1 MYHLDNVKR
10 FKILHYIKIFFYF
23 KLLFTY
29 PSSVSS
35 YIRYE
40 HSDIYYSCYYVSSMN
55 LLNTRYKHPSKTEQ
69 RKEEQAN
76 EDVESR

>member
-1 MYHLDNVKR
+1 
-10 FKILHYIKIFFYF
+10 
-23 KLLFTY
+23 
-29 PSSVSS
+29 
-35 YIRYE
+35 
-40 HSDIYYSCYYVSSMN
+40 MN